1 MPILCNGTGLISVGQ
16 SHIRDNQDVTN
27 SLCHT
32 VKGNKKCLW
41 QQTEVRLKNA
51 FHIVNKSLNRPE
63 MTPRNHPKW
72 QALWFYQS
80 LFIFSDFFTESWF
93 SRNWIRA
100 KFQTQGLS
108 ITLYKLTYN
117 WLAHSFNEL
126 NCQQKI
132 RAFTAF
138 LHSLVKWRKRR
149 LWTKGGT
156 CRSKTRSPEG
166 HRYPEGDPFGNNT
179 SVGSLFWVS
188 ICSSLA
194 CFLGSGRK
202 EELGKMEEPGLNF
215 CRARFAIVLWTCCDL
230 FSTFLP
236 LAVNQHLI
244 AACQCQNKSHA
255 HFVLQ
260 IIAIF

>member
-1 MPILCNGTGLISVGQ
+1 MRGQVLSTRHRFYQRHAHIGHISLFCSNSSLQHSVTPECRVRILGLASKIGSFLGPNWDFGHHIRWLNSVGHRETRTCQYNGTGLISVGQ

-51 FHIVNKSLNRPE
+51 FHIVNKSSNRPE

-149 LWTKGGT
+149 LWTKRGT
-156 CRSKTRSPEG
+156 
-166 HRYPEGDPFGNNT
+166 
-179 SVGSLFWVS
+179 
-188 ICSSLA
+188 
-194 CFLGSGRK
+194 
-202 EELGKMEEPGLNF
+202 
-215 CRARFAIVLWTCCDL
+215 
-230 FSTFLP
+230 
-236 LAVNQHLI
+236 
-244 AACQCQNKSHA
+244 
-255 HFVLQ
+255 
-260 IIAIF
+260 